1 MTVILSV
8 FKDIAGGWDRR
19 GFFSRGSYYTLPTRH
34 GTPRPHGIPYG
45 TACHAAYM
53 RTCTSSAPS
62 YSYMRN
68 ETFDWYLWH
77 TLTRKDTYFSEK
89 GYVFHETGY
98 VTVRVA

>member
-1 MTVILSV
+1 
-8 FKDIAGGWDRR
+8 
-19 GFFSRGSYYTLPTRH
+19 
-34 GTPRPHGIPYG
+34 
-45 TACHAAYM
+45 M